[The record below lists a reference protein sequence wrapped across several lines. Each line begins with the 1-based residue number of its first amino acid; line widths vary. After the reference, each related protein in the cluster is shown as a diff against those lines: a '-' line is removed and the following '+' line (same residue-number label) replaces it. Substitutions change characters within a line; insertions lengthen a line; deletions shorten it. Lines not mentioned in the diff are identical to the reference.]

1 MFVLNSPHSI
11 TTHDSRNPRRQ
22 PGLLGSVT
30 LSWIAMLVFAWTT
43 FAQEPTTDE
52 PPKESPAAEE
62 TGTAEPPQTEASE
75 SAATQ
80 DASESNEET
89 AASEVRRTRYRPPAG
104 AYFSM
109 HVPGYRASVDAMLTT
124 KLGEL
129 SREKDMVAVLEKIET
144 RYTAKMEAIEAL
156 VKLAKELDVEIPIE
170 DRVSEA
176 LESFREIEYE
186 GITMHIYLE
195 AVEGEEPDVTFLA
208 SALFD
213 PEDAEKLTELLP
225 KLEGLLADSEFEK
238 QNTPERKIGEST
250 IHCWKD
256 SDSDEFA
263 ELAYFHAG
271 DEVWFAI
278 DGTDELAGLTTD
290 APAEPAEIDRQ
301 LFDSGTRLGAFSV
314 DLAKVFELY
323 RKEQEEDDR
332 DMTQVIL
339 EFLGIASLETVR
351 AGVAADGPDI
361 REKLILD
368 MKETGKGLLASLR
381 PIPKQG
387 EGVPPVLPALDPEL
401 VHVRGSFDPQ
411 KILDAF
417 LGLADKAKED
427 GEFDEEDEKL
437 IARMRRVFDA
447 FHGGMSMIFAAPKF
461 GLPIPRMVFAFGIAD
476 EEAYREALAEV
487 KERMEGIGFDE
498 VEYKEVRITT
508 VKIPNNPS
516 PIVPAFAVVDGAL
529 VISDSPATLRS
540 LVSAKSD
547 GTESRGPV
555 SPEDRRDA
563 LVCRYDSKEIFK
575 LMYEKALPLV
585 QLGLGQLQRSTG
597 MTSQP
602 LLNLAELPQSTLI
615 AKYLGEGSARITW
628 TGNGLEMTAASPLG
642 DPLAALMASI
652 IVPLTPLFTGM
663 SLDETRG
670 MWEERVCRA
679 RVEKIYE
686 AIVLHRGTFG
696 AGKRYPDSLGELVT
710 RGLIEDDDMF
720 LVPSDK
726 DPTTIEY
733 ETEFGDIEE
742 ISVSYNY
749 LPNSKLVVKKSDLDS
764 GSILGTIAGAPLRIQ
779 WDLELEDVDDEEDP
793 DRTILLYETNRN
805 EHGGRFVLTTEGEV
819 YHLDESRFQQ
829 ILSMTK

>member
-11 TTHDSRNPRRQ
+11 TTHDSRNPRRR

-238 QNTPERKIGEST
+238 QNTPERKIGESK

-628 TGNGLEMTAASPLG
+628 TGKGLEMTAASPLG